1 MKRRNKRFPSGP
13 ALAGALAF
21 GLVMNAPTMA
31 NADEGGVTM
40 WVPGFFGSL
49 AAAPLQPGWAL
60 GTIYYH
66 PSVDASGNVATA
78 RQITIGR
85 FNPNLDLS
93 LSASLQARP
102 DLLLVVPSYVFATPV
117 LGGQAAVVF
126 LQGWGRSEASIDA
139 TLTAILGPLSAVRS
153 VSISDS
159 RYGFSDFGAQGNLR
173 WNFGVHNFMTYV
185 AANAP
190 TGTYDATR
198 LANFGI
204 GHWAVDAGGGY
215 TYFNP
220 QTGHELSA
228 VLGFTYNFRNPYTD
242 YQNGVSMHID
252 WGASQFL
259 SKQFHVGLVGYWYN
273 QLTADIGAAPILG
286 EFKSR
291 VAGIGPQAGYLFPV
305 GDLQGY
311 LNLKGYW
318 EFDAQNRAEG
328 WNLWLTFSI
337 SPAPPSETLPKVSSI
352 RK

>member
-1 MKRRNKRFPSGP
+1 
-13 ALAGALAF
+13 LAGALAF
-21 GLVMNAPTMA
+21 GIVMNASMMA
-31 NADEGGVTM
+31 NADEGGVSM
-40 WVPGFFGSL
+40 WLPGFFGSL
-49 AAAPLQPGWAL
+49 AATPLQPGWAL

-66 PSVDASGNVATA
+66 PLLDASGNVATS

-153 VSISDS
+153 VSLSDS
-159 RYGFSDFGAQGNLR
+159 RYGFGDFGAQGNLR

-185 AANAP
+185 AAIAP

-204 GHWAVDAGGGY
+204 GHWAVDGGGGY

-242 YQNGVSMHID
+242 YQNGVSMPSTGAFRSSSRSNFTSALSAI
-252 WGASQFL
+252 GTTSSPPTSALPRSSASSSRASQG
-259 SKQFHVGLVGYWYN
+259 SDPRPG
-273 QLTADIGAAPILG
+273 TC
-286 EFKSR
+286 SR
-291 VAGIGPQAGYLFPV
+291 WGTSGTCSRWGTCRVI
-305 GDLQGY
+305 
-311 LNLKGYW
+311 
-318 EFDAQNRAEG
+318 
-328 WNLWLTFSI
+328 SI
-337 SPAPPSETLPKVSSI
+337 
-352 RK
+352 